1 MIEIKK
7 LLYATDLKEPALSL
21 FEGLL
26 DIKKIGLKEII
37 FLSSSPSG
45 DLGRKLSEGGVNLR
59 AVEGSGSLPFRIF
72 ETANRE
78 NPSLIVAHLNREK
91 KKFFRG
97 GTARNLIK
105 NTLFPLLLINEN
117 GGGRSFSTKGLFNS
131 VILATD
137 WSDSFRKALLYII
150 GLKEILGVLDIV
162 NVLNEKLTV
171 RDIRHLKERVEEVRK
186 ICLEEEID
194 TESHFYAGKIAGEIL
209 LASKDY
215 NASLIA
221 MGYQSKGILKEIF
234 SGSTCYRVAEE
245 SSVPV
250 LIVP

>member
-7 LLYATDLKEPALSL
+7 LLYATDLKEPTLSL
-21 FEGLL
+21 LEGLL

-37 FLSSSPSG
+37 LLSSSPSG
-45 DLGRKLSEGGVNLR
+45 DLGRKLSEDGVNLR
-59 AVEGSGSLPFRIF
+59 AVEGSGPLPFRIF

-105 NTLFPLLLINEN
+105 KTLFPLLLINEN
-117 GGGRSFSTKGLFNS
+117 GGGRNFSTKGLFDS

-221 MGYQSKGILKEIF
+221 MGYQSKGIFKEIF
-234 SGSTCYRVAEE
+234 SGSTCYRVAEA

-250 LIVP
+250 LVIP

>member
-7 LLYATDLKEPALSL
+7 LLYATDLKEPTLSL

-37 FLSSSPSG
+37 LVSSSPSE
-45 DLGRKLSEGGVNLR
+45 DLGRKLSENGVNLR
-59 AVEGSGSLPFRIF
+59 AVEGSGPLALRIF

-78 NPSLIVAHLNREK
+78 NPSLIVAHLDREN

-117 GGGRSFSTKGLFNS
+117 GGGSNFSTKGLFDS

-162 NVLNEKLTV
+162 YVLNEKLTV
-171 RDIRHLKERVEEVRK
+171 RDIRHLRERVEEVRK

-194 TESHFYAGKIAGEIL
+194 AESHFYAGKIAGEIL

-250 LIVP
+250 LILP